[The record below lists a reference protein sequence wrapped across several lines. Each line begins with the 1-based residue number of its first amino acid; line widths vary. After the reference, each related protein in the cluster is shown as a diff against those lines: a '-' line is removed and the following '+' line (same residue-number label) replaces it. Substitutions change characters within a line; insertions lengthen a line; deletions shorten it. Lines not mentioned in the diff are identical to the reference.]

1 MTDAVPPVPDP
12 ARDPAPA
19 PAPDPVRDPW
29 LAPMRHALGAA
40 VRAPETGDVPVG
52 AVVLGPDG
60 AVLGTG

>member
-52 AVVLGPDG
+52 AVVLG
-60 AVLGTG
+60 